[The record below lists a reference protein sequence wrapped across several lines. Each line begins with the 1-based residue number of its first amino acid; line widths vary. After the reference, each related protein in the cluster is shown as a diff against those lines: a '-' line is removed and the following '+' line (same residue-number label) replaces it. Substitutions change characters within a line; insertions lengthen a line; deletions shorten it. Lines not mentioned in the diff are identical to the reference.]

1 MSQVQRNDYLE
12 ALGVP
17 DFLYLEKSSTANTA
31 DTANVATTTPKINT
45 QCLVIETQNAHS
57 FCQAGNTQV
66 FLFKML
72 GAIGLKT
79 ADIQCVSIQANALT
93 ATLEKYNAK
102 TVLLMSATLKPSL
115 PQHFSTHHPSEI
127 LVNESFKRAAWEVL
141 KKVQQCL
148 K

>member
-1 MSQVQRNDYLE
+1 MSQAQRNDYLE

-17 DFLYLEKSSTANTA
+17 DFLYLEQSSTADTA
-31 DTANVATTTPKINT
+31 NTANVATTTPKINT

-79 ADIQCVSIQANALT
+79 ADIQCVSIQADALT

-102 TVLLMSATLKPSL
+102 TVLLMSAALKSSL
-115 PQHFSTHHPSEI
+115 PQHFSTHHPSAI
-127 LVNESFKRAAWEVL
+127 LTNESFKREAWEVL
-141 KKVQQCL
+141 KKVQLCL